1 MWSGSNA
8 PALRSE
14 DEAARRAPR
23 CARKLGKFS
32 RGVKWS
38 AQFVGVPAG
47 CQTGGGL
54 IGGVTARRAWV
65 IDLRRLGCGC
75 GRRLVTGSCVIRET
89 IQTGCPWSRPRVSIY
104 LSIIALR
111 SAASDLTSP
120 PGLKRVS
127 SALT

>member
-1 MWSGSNA
+1 MSSGSNA

-23 CARKLGKFS
+23 GVRGDLKLGKFS

-54 IGGVTARRAWV
+54 IGGVTQRGGLLGHRIDQ
-65 IDLRRLGCGC
+65 IDLRRL
-75 GRRLVTGSCVIRET
+75 
-89 IQTGCPWSRPRVSIY
+89 PWVRV
-104 LSIIALR
+104 R
-111 SAASDLTSP
+111 AAFGD
-120 PGLKRVS
+120 V
-127 SALT
+127 